1 MSSCLLIQGCRA
13 SVQVQ
18 LTFCRVAGV
27 VLLSVLCWNL
37 RWCPQTQPSPADGA
51 TAPVCCG
58 GFLLL
63 QQKLVKVS
71 WRSGMGSHPI
81 VGDAERRRWLWPEPV
96 AELLR
101 VTARDITATKK
112 AIGAQS
118 MFVSAQVTT

>member
-1 MSSCLLIQGCRA
+1 M
-13 SVQVQ
+13 
-18 LTFCRVAGV
+18 
-27 VLLSVLCWNL
+27 
-37 RWCPQTQPSPADGA
+37 GA
-51 TAPVCCG
+51 TAPICYG

-63 QQKLVKVS
+63 QHKLVKVS
-71 WRSGMGSHPI
+71 WRSRMGSHPI

>member
-1 MSSCLLIQGCRA
+1 
-13 SVQVQ
+13 
-18 LTFCRVAGV
+18 
-27 VLLSVLCWNL
+27 
-37 RWCPQTQPSPADGA
+37 
-51 TAPVCCG
+51 
-58 GFLLL
+58 
-63 QQKLVKVS
+63 
-71 WRSGMGSHPI
+71 MGSHPI